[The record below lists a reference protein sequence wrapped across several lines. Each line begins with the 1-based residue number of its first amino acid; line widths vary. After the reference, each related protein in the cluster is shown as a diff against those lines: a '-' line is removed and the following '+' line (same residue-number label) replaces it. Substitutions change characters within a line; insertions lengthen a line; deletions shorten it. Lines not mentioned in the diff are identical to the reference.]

1 MKNYIKLSILAFS
14 LVGVTACDMDSPN
27 QSALEPEV
35 IGFTEKLAE
44 SAIMSIHQSFGETN
58 SYRGRFTPYYGL
70 NTDVEIIN
78 GLAASK
84 TPDGGKLDLGAYN
97 ATPNNSQMNTD
108 NNAYAKFYEGIERAN
123 MVIKAINES
132 GDPENR
138 PEMASLLGEAMTLRA
153 VIYLDLIKGW
163 GDVPYRFDPV
173 DDKKM
178 YLPRTDR
185 DTIYKRL
192 LADLDYAKNVVA
204 WPNGDDKTKS
214 VERINRAFVKGL
226 RARIALYAGGYSYRS
241 DKTVRLSKDP
251 DLAPEK
257 MYQIAAEEC
266 QDVIDNCTSLS
277 SLAYIDNF
285 KALCQDNV
293 TAGKESLWE
302 IPFSDG
308 RGRVLYTFGVKHLAK
323 DQYTGQAQ
331 GGVNGPLPSLFYDY
345 DVDDIRRN
353 ITCVPYEW
361 SNDSKASQS
370 LRSVNKWCFGKLRYE
385 WMNRKVTST
394 NDDGINFQYMRLA
407 DVYMMAAEAYNEL
420 GDINKAWTC
429 LEPVL
434 SRALPA
440 AKVNALKT
448 KYTASH
454 DAFFDGIVEQR
465 AFEFAGEM
473 LRKADLVRWN
483 LIDEKMAEAKQKMT
497 DLAHRVGDY
506 ADLPENLYI
515 KIYEDGMTIPEK
527 AIVLDDRRIKNS
539 ITGEMTPYAGEALV
553 IYGLNHGDTDEEGNN
568 LTGFDK
574 VNWLGATTKDGV
586 TTYKITDDFINGLYI
601 SQPSSHAIWPIWQ
614 TFCDKSNGQLNN
626 SWLGF

>member
-84 TPDGGKLDLGAYN
+84 TPDGGKLDLCAYA
-97 ATPNNSQMNTD
+97 ATPNNSQMNTE

-285 KALCQDNV
+285 KALCQDDV

-331 GGVNGPLPSLFYDY
+331 GGVNGPLPSLFYDF
-345 DVDDIRRN
+345 DVDDVRRN

-361 SNDSKASQS
+361 SSESKSSQA
-370 LRSVNKWCFGKLRYE
+370 LRAVNKWCFGKLRYE
-385 WMNRKVTST
+385 WMNRRVTST
-394 NDDGINFQYMRLA
+394 NDDGVNFQYMRLA

-440 AKVNALKT
+440 AKVDALKA
-448 KYTASH
+448 KYTASK
-454 DAFFDGIVEQR
+454 DAFFKGIVEQR

-497 DLAHRVGDY
+497 DLAQLKGDY

-515 KIYEDGMTIPEK
+515 KLYETGMEIPET
-527 AIVLDDRRIKNS
+527 AITFD
-539 ITGEMTPYAGEALV
+539 TPVAGETLV
-553 IYGLNHGDTDEEGNN
+553 IYGMNHGDTDDEGTK
-568 LTGFDK
+568 LSGFDK
-574 VNWLGATTKDGV
+574 ANWLGATTKDGV

-601 SQPSSHAIWPIWQ
+601 NQPSTHAIWPIWQ
-614 TFCDKSNGQLNN
+614 TFCDKSNGQLDN